1 MKYDWQSV
9 SAENDGMWVYGA
21 LPVELELVNLLPS
34 INDADRQLD
43 ELS

>member
-1 MKYDWQSV
+1 MKYDWLSV

-21 LPVELELVNLLPS
+21 LLVDLEPVNPLPS
-34 INDADRQLD
+34 INNADRQLD

>member
-9 SAENDGMWVYGA
+9 SAENDGMWVYGTP
-21 LPVELELVNLLPS
+21 LVELELDNLLSPL
-34 INDADRQLD
+34 NDADRQLD